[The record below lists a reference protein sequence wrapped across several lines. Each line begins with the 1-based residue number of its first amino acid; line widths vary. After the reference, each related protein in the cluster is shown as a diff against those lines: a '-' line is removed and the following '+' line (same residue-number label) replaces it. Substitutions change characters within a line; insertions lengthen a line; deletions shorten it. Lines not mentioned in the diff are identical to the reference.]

1 MQIGVDAWQCTL
13 VLCFYRKQT
22 AKRNLNETKEN
33 KYMMNKLPTVKSI
46 LNTPSIFEGF
56 TFEDM
61 VTVGRVN
68 AEQATSTCMINAQKD
83 YMQNHGWADMKNI
96 EGFLNK
102 WSKLESQV
110 RRKFEE
116 AQEIASIL

>member
-1 MQIGVDAWQCTL
+1 
-13 VLCFYRKQT
+13 
-22 AKRNLNETKEN
+22 
-33 KYMMNKLPTVKSI
+33 MNKLPTVKAI

-68 AEQATSTCMINAQKD
+68 AEQATSTCMINAQVD
-83 YMQNHGWADMKNI
+83 YMKNHGWSDMKNL

>member
-1 MQIGVDAWQCTL
+1 
-13 VLCFYRKQT
+13 
-22 AKRNLNETKEN
+22 
-33 KYMMNKLPTVKSI
+33 MNKLPTVKAI

-61 VTVGRVN
+61 VTVGRVT

-83 YMQNHGWADMKNI
+83 YMKNHGWADMKNLD
-96 EGFLNK
+96 GFLNK
-102 WSKLESQV
+102 WAKLESQV

-116 AQEIASIL
+116 AEEIASIL